1 MAATLQARYST
12 TQRLSGCCSGQVR
25 PVVGMVLVMSV
36 VVIVVRPVA
45 VVMLVMVVSVVVML
59 VVSVVMLVVMLVL
72 VMLVLVVSM
81 VCPPG
86 DRRPHC
92 RPAVVSRGSSAYL
105 LLSCPS
111 SADILSYQQ

>member
-25 PVVGMVLVMSV
+25 PVVVMV
-36 VVIVVRPVA
+36 VVMVVRPVA
-45 VVMLVMVVSVVVML
+45 VVMVM
-59 VVSVVMLVVMLVL
+59 
-72 VMLVLVVSM
+72 VSM

>member
-25 PVVGMVLVMSV
+25 PV
-36 VVIVVRPVA
+36 A

-59 VVSVVMLVVMLVL
+59 VRPVVVVAVVRPVAVVMLM
-72 VMLVLVVSM
+72 VSM

>member
-25 PVVGMVLVMSV
+25 PV
-36 VVIVVRPVA
+36 A
-45 VVMLVMVVSVVVML
+45 VVMLVMVLVVSVVVML
-59 VVSVVMLVVMLVL
+59 VRPVVVVAVVRPVL
-72 VMLVLVVSM
+72 MVSM

-111 SADILSYQQ
+111 SAHILSYQQ